1 VESNIIESNNL
12 GKFYKYVNRRLTY
25 RRDLGALIG
34 TDGAAVVDDE
44 EKATL
49 FNNYFALV
57 GVVDDNATPVCD
69 TVLNSDNEYVYS
81 HEMQII
87 QIKNKQINKSKHT
100 HTHIQNY
107 ATNSSRVKT
116 TKQTTVSTSTHT
128 NEHEHAKIY

>member
-1 VESNIIESNNL
+1 LKS
-12 GKFYKYVNRRLTY
+12 YY
-25 RRDLGALIG
+25 
-34 TDGAAVVDDE
+34 
-44 EKATL
+44 
-49 FNNYFALV
+49 
-57 GVVDDNATPVCD
+57 
-69 TVLNSDNEYVYS
+69 EYVYS

-87 QIKNKQINKSKHT
+87 QIKTNKSTRANT